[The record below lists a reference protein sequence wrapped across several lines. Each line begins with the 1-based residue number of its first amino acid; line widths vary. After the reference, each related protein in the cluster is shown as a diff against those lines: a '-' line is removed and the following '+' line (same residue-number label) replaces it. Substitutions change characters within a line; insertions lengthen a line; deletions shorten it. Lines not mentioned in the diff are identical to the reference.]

1 MEHREKQ
8 NTVFTQQDIEKHL
21 QSALAAATPD
31 VWSKLDLSAV
41 QERPAKSGE
50 KNGRKISAFHR
61 RFGGLC
67 AAACV
72 CLTVMGGG
80 YYHYEYVQVVSE
92 VGIDVNPSLKLLLNR
107 KDRVTEAQGLNED
120 GQALLADTNLKGNT
134 VEDAVDQVMSS
145 LVDQGYLNADGAKNA
160 VLVSVSG
167 RNQKKAEAVKTEVS
181 ANVEKTLTEKQVN
194 AVVYDQTIQ
203 VTDELKEL
211 AENYQVSPGKAEF
224 VGLLV
229 NENDTLNSDI
239 QSSYERMMGQTMEEL
254 TQEIQEN
261 EYYVSSKVTI
271 IKAEPVSKQEERE
284 LAGRDRDEKRDRQE
298 NSADKEVPADKEAAV
313 SVETDHEN
321 GAEVSESA
329 GESAPAEETTGQ
341 DTEQIDLAAA
351 PQESPRENLDEA
363 VMEPA
368 DVPQE
373 TEPREEEV
381 FTSWEPEEEADLQE
395 PAESAEQKEPEETGL
410 PEAKE
415 EKDQAETESESQEEV
430 CVPADGTATPAD
442 AASKADSENSR
453 EDESGAEESIPED
466 EKDPELPGE
475 KTAVSE
481 AEPEKDTDRE
491 QEPEESVSDPSKEEI
506 SDSESDAD
514 PGSDST
520 NDEEALDMTN
530 NEEVLDVIRDAETV
544 PEKEPEEGV
553 ESDDESV
560 PTDSVTVDAKEE
572 TSQNSVEIIP
582 SLEKEPD
589 LFGPGD
595 AIKYSQTGIQITQN
609 GTQIIFEPKEETEEK
624 KTVYASDYLSG
635 RERQLIRK
643 GPGMYP
649 DAWSEG
655 VPEEM
660 LQPEI
665 QEYLGVR
672 GVLQQDMLISGE
684 ILIPAVYRQNSGAV
698 SIIKMK

>member
-145 LVDQGYLNADGAKNA
+145 LVDQGYLNADGAKNT

-211 AENYQVSPGKAEF
+211 AETYQVSPGKAEF

-229 NENDTLNSDI
+229 NENDTLNSDT

-329 GESAPAEETTGQ
+329 GDSAPAEETTGQ

-381 FTSWEPEEEADLQE
+381 FTSWEPEEKRISRNLRNRQNRRSRKRPVCLKQKRKRTRQKPNLSLKRKCAFLQM
-395 PAESAEQKEPEETGL
+395 GL
-410 PEAKE
+410 PRLRMQPQKRIRRISGRM
-415 EKDQAETESESQEEV
+415 K
-430 CVPADGTATPAD
+430 
-442 AASKADSENSR
+442 AAQKKAFR
-453 EDESGAEESIPED
+453 KMRKI
-466 EKDPELPGE
+466 
-475 KTAVSE
+475 
-481 AEPEKDTDRE
+481 
-491 QEPEESVSDPSKEEI
+491 
-506 SDSESDAD
+506 
-514 PGSDST
+514 
-520 NDEEALDMTN
+520 
-530 NEEVLDVIRDAETV
+530 
-544 PEKEPEEGV
+544 
-553 ESDDESV
+553 
-560 PTDSVTVDAKEE
+560 
-572 TSQNSVEIIP
+572 QNSLVKRLRFQRQSRKRTRIESRSRRRVFPIP
-582 SLEKEPD
+582 LKRRFP
-589 LFGPGD
+589 
-595 AIKYSQTGIQITQN
+595 IQNPTLTQD
-609 GTQIIFEPKEETEEK
+609 P
-624 KTVYASDYLSG
+624 
-635 RERQLIRK
+635 IRPMMRK
-643 GPGMYP
+643 L
-649 DAWSEG
+649 W
-655 VPEEM
+655 
-660 LQPEI
+660 I
-665 QEYLGVR
+665 
-672 GVLQQDMLISGE
+672 
-684 ILIPAVYRQNSGAV
+684 
-698 SIIKMK
+698 

>member
-145 LVDQGYLNADGAKNA
+145 LVDQGYLNADGAKNT

-229 NENDTLNSDI
+229 NENDTLNSDT

-442 AASKADSENSR
+442 AASKEDSENIR

-475 KTAVSE
+475 ETAVSE

-491 QEPEESVSDPSKEEI
+491 QEPEE
-506 SDSESDAD
+506 
-514 PGSDST
+514 
-520 NDEEALDMTN
+520 
-530 NEEVLDVIRDAETV
+530 
-544 PEKEPEEGV
+544 GV
-553 ESDDESV
+553 VSDDENV
-560 PTDSVTVDAKEE
+560 PTDSGTADAKEE

>member
-50 KNGRKISAFHR
+50 KNGRKISAFRR

-211 AENYQVSPGKAEF
+211 AETYQVSPGKAEF

-229 NENDTLNSDI
+229 NENDTLNSDT

-313 SVETDHEN
+313 SAETDHEN

-475 KTAVSE
+475 ETAVSE

-491 QEPEESVSDPSKEEI
+491 QEPEE
-506 SDSESDAD
+506 
-514 PGSDST
+514 
-520 NDEEALDMTN
+520 
-530 NEEVLDVIRDAETV
+530 
-544 PEKEPEEGV
+544 GV
-553 ESDDESV
+553 VSDDESV
-560 PTDSVTVDAKEE
+560 PTDSGTADAKEE

>member
-41 QERPAKSGE
+41 QERPAESGE

-145 LVDQGYLNADGAKNA
+145 LVDQGYLNADGAKNT

-211 AENYQVSPGKAEF
+211 AETYQVSPGKAEF

-229 NENDTLNSDI
+229 NENDTLNSDT

-475 KTAVSE
+475 ETAVSE

-491 QEPEESVSDPSKEEI
+491 QEPEE
-506 SDSESDAD
+506 
-514 PGSDST
+514 
-520 NDEEALDMTN
+520 
-530 NEEVLDVIRDAETV
+530 
-544 PEKEPEEGV
+544 GV
-553 ESDDESV
+553 VSDDESV
-560 PTDSVTVDAKEE
+560 PTDSGTADAKEE

-643 GPGMYP
+643 GPGMYR
-649 DAWSEG
+649 SEG

>member
-41 QERPAKSGE
+41 QERPAESGE

-145 LVDQGYLNADGAKNA
+145 LVDQGYLNADGAKNT

-229 NENDTLNSDI
+229 NENDTLNSDT

-475 KTAVSE
+475 ETAVSE
-481 AEPEKDTDRE
+481 AEPEKETDRE
-491 QEPEESVSDPSKEEI
+491 QEPEE
-506 SDSESDAD
+506 
-514 PGSDST
+514 
-520 NDEEALDMTN
+520 
-530 NEEVLDVIRDAETV
+530 
-544 PEKEPEEGV
+544 GV
-553 ESDDESV
+553 VSDDESV
-560 PTDSVTVDAKEE
+560 PTDSGTADAKEE

>member
-50 KNGRKISAFHR
+50 KNGRKISAFRR

-134 VEDAVDQVMSS
+134 VEHAVDQVMSS

-229 NENDTLNSDI
+229 NENDTLNSDT

-395 PAESAEQKEPEETGL
+395 PAESAEQKEPEETDL

-442 AASKADSENSR
+442 AASKEDSENSR

-475 KTAVSE
+475 ETAVSE

-491 QEPEESVSDPSKEEI
+491 QEPEE
-506 SDSESDAD
+506 
-514 PGSDST
+514 
-520 NDEEALDMTN
+520 
-530 NEEVLDVIRDAETV
+530 
-544 PEKEPEEGV
+544 GV
-553 ESDDESV
+553 VSDDESV
-560 PTDSVTVDAKEE
+560 PTDSGTADAKEE

>member
-145 LVDQGYLNADGAKNA
+145 LVDQGYLNADGAKNT

-229 NENDTLNSDI
+229 NENDTLNSDT

-475 KTAVSE
+475 ETAVSE

-491 QEPEESVSDPSKEEI
+491 QEPEE
-506 SDSESDAD
+506 
-514 PGSDST
+514 
-520 NDEEALDMTN
+520 
-530 NEEVLDVIRDAETV
+530 
-544 PEKEPEEGV
+544 GV
-553 ESDDESV
+553 VSDDESV

>member
-50 KNGRKISAFHR
+50 KNGRKISAFRR

-107 KDRVTEAQGLNED
+107 KDRVTEVQGLNED

-211 AENYQVSPGKAEF
+211 AETYQVSPGKAEF

-229 NENDTLNSDI
+229 NENDTLNSDT
-239 QSSYERMMGQTMEEL
+239 QSSYERMIGQTMEEL

-442 AASKADSENSR
+442 AASKEDSENSR

-475 KTAVSE
+475 EAAVSE

-491 QEPEESVSDPSKEEI
+491 QEPEE
-506 SDSESDAD
+506 
-514 PGSDST
+514 
-520 NDEEALDMTN
+520 
-530 NEEVLDVIRDAETV
+530 
-544 PEKEPEEGV
+544 GV
-553 ESDDESV
+553 VSDDESV

>member
-211 AENYQVSPGKAEF
+211 AETYQVSPGKAEF

-229 NENDTLNSDI
+229 NENDTLNSDT

-430 CVPADGTATPAD
+430 SVPADGTATPAD
-442 AASKADSENSR
+442 AASKEDSENSR

-475 KTAVSE
+475 ETAVSE

-491 QEPEESVSDPSKEEI
+491 QEPEE
-506 SDSESDAD
+506 
-514 PGSDST
+514 
-520 NDEEALDMTN
+520 
-530 NEEVLDVIRDAETV
+530 
-544 PEKEPEEGV
+544 GV
-553 ESDDESV
+553 VSDDESV
-560 PTDSVTVDAKEE
+560 PTDSGTADAKEE

>member
-50 KNGRKISAFHR
+50 KNGRKISAFRR

-211 AENYQVSPGKAEF
+211 AETYQVSPGKAEF

-229 NENDTLNSDI
+229 NENDTLNSDT
-239 QSSYERMMGQTMEEL
+239 QSSYERMIGQTMEEL

-298 NSADKEVPADKEAAV
+298 NSADKEAAV

-329 GESAPAEETTGQ
+329 GENAPAEETTGQ

-475 KTAVSE
+475 ETAVSE

-491 QEPEESVSDPSKEEI
+491 QEPEE
-506 SDSESDAD
+506 
-514 PGSDST
+514 
-520 NDEEALDMTN
+520 
-530 NEEVLDVIRDAETV
+530 
-544 PEKEPEEGV
+544 GV
-553 ESDDESV
+553 VSDDESV
-560 PTDSVTVDAKEE
+560 PTDSGTADAKEE

>member
-211 AENYQVSPGKAEF
+211 AETYQVSPGKAEF

-229 NENDTLNSDI
+229 NENDTLNSDT
-239 QSSYERMMGQTMEEL
+239 QSSYERMIGQTMEEL

-381 FTSWEPEEEADLQE
+381 FTSWEPEEEVDLQE
-395 PAESAEQKEPEETGL
+395 PAESAEQKEPEETDL

-442 AASKADSENSR
+442 AASKADSENIR

-475 KTAVSE
+475 ETAVSE

-491 QEPEESVSDPSKEEI
+491 QEPEE
-506 SDSESDAD
+506 
-514 PGSDST
+514 
-520 NDEEALDMTN
+520 
-530 NEEVLDVIRDAETV
+530 
-544 PEKEPEEGV
+544 GV
-553 ESDDESV
+553 VSDDESV
-560 PTDSVTVDAKEE
+560 PTDSGTADAKEE

>member
-145 LVDQGYLNADGAKNA
+145 LVDQGYLNADGAKNT

-229 NENDTLNSDI
+229 NENDTLNSDT

-395 PAESAEQKEPEETGL
+395 PAESAEQKEPEETDL

-442 AASKADSENSR
+442 AASKEDSENSR

-475 KTAVSE
+475 EAAVSE
-481 AEPEKDTDRE
+481 AETEKDTDRE
-491 QEPEESVSDPSKEEI
+491 QEPEE
-506 SDSESDAD
+506 
-514 PGSDST
+514 
-520 NDEEALDMTN
+520 
-530 NEEVLDVIRDAETV
+530 
-544 PEKEPEEGV
+544 GV
-553 ESDDESV
+553 VSDDESV
-560 PTDSVTVDAKEE
+560 PTDSGTADAKEE

-582 SLEKEPD
+582 SLEKETD

>member
-211 AENYQVSPGKAEF
+211 AETYQVSPGKAEF

-229 NENDTLNSDI
+229 NENDTLNSDT

-475 KTAVSE
+475 ETAVSE

-491 QEPEESVSDPSKEEI
+491 QEPEE
-506 SDSESDAD
+506 
-514 PGSDST
+514 
-520 NDEEALDMTN
+520 
-530 NEEVLDVIRDAETV
+530 
-544 PEKEPEEGV
+544 GV
-553 ESDDESV
+553 VSDDESV
-560 PTDSVTVDAKEE
+560 PTDSVTADAKEE

>member
-41 QERPAKSGE
+41 QERPAESGE

-211 AENYQVSPGKAEF
+211 AETYQVSPGKAEF

-229 NENDTLNSDI
+229 NENDTLNSDT

-351 PQESPRENLDEA
+351 PQEFPRENLDEA

-373 TEPREEEV
+373 TAPREEEV

-475 KTAVSE
+475 ETAVSE

-491 QEPEESVSDPSKEEI
+491 QEPEE
-506 SDSESDAD
+506 
-514 PGSDST
+514 
-520 NDEEALDMTN
+520 
-530 NEEVLDVIRDAETV
+530 
-544 PEKEPEEGV
+544 GV
-553 ESDDESV
+553 VSDDESV
-560 PTDSVTVDAKEE
+560 PTDSGTADAKEE

>member
-31 VWSKLDLSAV
+31 VWSKLDLSVV

-145 LVDQGYLNADGAKNA
+145 LVDQGYLNADGAKNT

-211 AENYQVSPGKAEF
+211 AETYQVSPGKAEF

-229 NENDTLNSDI
+229 NENDTLNSDT
-239 QSSYERMMGQTMEEL
+239 QSSYERMIGQTMEEL

-475 KTAVSE
+475 ETAVSE

-491 QEPEESVSDPSKEEI
+491 QEPEE
-506 SDSESDAD
+506 
-514 PGSDST
+514 
-520 NDEEALDMTN
+520 
-530 NEEVLDVIRDAETV
+530 
-544 PEKEPEEGV
+544 GV
-553 ESDDESV
+553 VSDDESV
-560 PTDSVTVDAKEE
+560 PTDSGTADAKEE

>member
-50 KNGRKISAFHR
+50 KNGRKISAFRR

-211 AENYQVSPGKAEF
+211 AETYQVSPGKAEF

-229 NENDTLNSDI
+229 NENDTLNSDT
-239 QSSYERMMGQTMEEL
+239 QSSYERMIGQTMEEL

-313 SVETDHEN
+313 SAETDHEN

-475 KTAVSE
+475 ETAVSE

-491 QEPEESVSDPSKEEI
+491 QEPEE
-506 SDSESDAD
+506 
-514 PGSDST
+514 
-520 NDEEALDMTN
+520 
-530 NEEVLDVIRDAETV
+530 
-544 PEKEPEEGV
+544 GV
-553 ESDDESV
+553 VSDDESV
-560 PTDSVTVDAKEE
+560 PTDSGTADAKEE